1 MRNGNEFLKYQVSL
15 SGGVDSYEQPIE
27 RLTDY
32 KVQKKHYSGK
42 HQNPRLKK

>member
-1 MRNGNEFLKYQVSL
+1 MRNGNSLLKDQGNL

-42 HQNPRLKK
+42 EKKPPL